1 MGAHCRHPKKKFG
14 TTFINTLKENIAKL
28 ESNKSILVTG
38 DFNYDILKY
47 QINPIITE
55 FLDFMYSNFLQPT
68 ISEPTRITINNR
80 PSLTGNIFT
89 NLYDKN
95 IDSGNLQDKT

>member
-1 MGAHCRHPKKKFG
+1 MGAHCRHSKKKFD

-47 QINPIITE
+47 
-55 FLDFMYSNFLQPT
+55 
-68 ISEPTRITINNR
+68 
-80 PSLTGNIFT
+80 
-89 NLYDKN
+89 
-95 IDSGNLQDKT
+95 